1 MHADRLTARGVAI
14 RAAPLPYRLNYGL
27 RTTSGWITTQLRV
40 QSSGAGWWRFLYL
53 ERSADGAWSC
63 TTKSEGDLLD
73 ASPPGGATSSL
84 AEAVDCDLG
93 ECPLTN
99 SMPVLRSN
107 ILAQGAGEPYDI
119 TAALVSV
126 PDLAVQ
132 PSPQRYS
139 WARQDGLDVWL
150 GFESGLFDAEIEFDR
165 RGLVRHYPGLAHR
178 VAPP

>member
-1 MHADRLTARGVAI
+1 
-14 RAAPLPYRLNYGL
+14 
-27 RTTSGWITTQLRV
+27 
-40 QSSGAGWWRFLYL
+40 
-53 ERSADGAWSC
+53 
-63 TTKSEGDLLD
+63 
-73 ASPPGGATSSL
+73 
-84 AEAVDCDLG
+84 
-93 ECPLTN
+93 
-99 SMPVLRSN
+99 MPVLRSN